1 MIINFDASASDE
13 EKSAWAESDAPIAA
27 LSANRDPE
35 NSAEADS
42 ALAVFRRVGSSATAD
57 N

>member
-27 LSANRDPE
+27 LSSHRAPE

-42 ALAVFRRVGSSATAD
+42 ALAMFRRAEGSTE
-57 N
+57 NR